1 MKKIISYILGI
12 MFSCM
17 IITFNSITAYA
28 TTVQD
33 VINYARS
40 LGMPED
46 EIQQYINQF
55 GSGTYTSEQ
64 CDKAIELLRT
74 SYVPPTT
81 NNSGNYETEA
91 VHETSVFITEK
102 NNTTV
107 NPENSENI
115 ITSDNP
121 ETTYESKE
129 HTTVSENTATT
140 SVSYTGTSSESTYE
154 MTADTSISEETGI
167 ITSEITE
174 YTENTTDAADIILY
188 SVPVLFIAAGVS
200 GLIYVFVKN
209 RK

>member
-74 SYVPPTT
+74 SYVPPAT

-102 NNTTV
+102 NNTAV

-121 ETTYESKE
+121 ETTY

-154 MTADTSISEETGI
+154 ITADTSISEETGI
-167 ITSEITE
+167 MTSEITE